1 MHPLKRKFEPVL
13 LDRYPQNG
21 MPDESRRRGNFPDY
35 VPMFA
40 FPNDINV
47 VSSDTRPRSTW
58 HGFSMTAADN
68 SRLHAICI
76 IVWIPMKHKAADELE
91 KRCEEWRRANMS
103 EVERELASSL
113 GERLAAERA
122 KLSRLL
128 SRLPYIDSGSD
139 ARDQLEEEISSVE
152 EKIMMMTDMLR
163 PLRHGAASRIEGLTD
178 GDTGLW
184 IPRAFGILGRDA
196 SMTSFWKEW
205 LRAITVP
212 MADGAIMRVPA
223 SSPRVGM
230 WQPLERYVINLC
242 TEAPSPISSK
252 TQVEIGV
259 RELRLFARKEAIN
272 ELPGSRG
279 TDLYALF
286 RALTIPNIM
295 ILFEYVL
302 AESRIILLSSHTSML
317 HLVSKAMVELIWPL
331 KWAGVFIPVLP
342 ARLVQA
348 LEAPCP
354 YICGI
359 ERRYD
364 KVELPDDD
372 FVLVDLDNNEIE
384 STARPAPMPRQQR
397 RKLMS
402 LLQLAAPHHNKFG
415 VPVGPPPYA
424 IEAMPFDSFASENPS
439 VFSSNAQSTSLA
451 RLVGLTSTS
460 FGTAAAADGPQKPLI
475 LNAFLHAKG
484 GSRGRASGTGERPRT
499 GSTSRK
505 SNPDSPNQSP
515 IATSFPQLP
524 GTPATPVSRSDSGFA
539 LQSSLRDKRG
549 AHFDSGSKGSGGSV
563 HRQARRQP
571 SLPFLGHSSNQS
583 ISTLNPDSPHHQSS
597 YAPSAYAQSTLAAS
611 TIMPQMLVQPVRN
624 TENTSWIEGHCLQW
638 HAYDD
643 RTTCSVCDE
652 KADDGIYRCTGCG
665 VNVHA
670 RCGYQLY
677 IVCPVAFYPEQIRA
691 AFVRCFASLFYTY
704 RKYMLAPTAEQK
716 RNGMFYRFDLNSF
729 LRSMPHENADYIA
742 VLQQTQG
749 KISIPF
755 FMPSKTIKNHQEPSN

>member
-13 LDRYPQNG
+13 LDRYPQKG

-47 VSSDTRPRSTW
+47 ISSDTRPRSTW

-76 IVWIPMKHKAADELE
+76 IIWIPMNPKAADELE
-91 KRCEEWRRANMS
+91 KRCEEWRRANMT

-128 SRLPYIDSGSD
+128 SKLPYIDSGSA
-139 ARDQLEEEISSVE
+139 AREKLEEDISSVE
-152 EKIMMMTDMLR
+152 EKIVMMTDMLR

-184 IPRAFGILGRDA
+184 IPRAYGILGRDS
-196 SMTSFWKEW
+196 SMTGFWKEW

-212 MADGAIMRVPA
+212 MADGAIVRVPP

-252 TQVEIGV
+252 TQVEVAI

-272 ELPGSRG
+272 ELPGSRN

-286 RALTIPNIM
+286 RALTIPKILV
-295 ILFEYVL
+295 LFEYVL
-302 AESRIILLSSHTSML
+302 SESRIILLSSHTSML
-317 HLVSKAMVELIWPL
+317 HLVSKAIVELIWPL

-342 ARLVQA
+342 SRLVQA

-359 ERRYD
+359 ERRYE
-364 KVELPDDD
+364 KVDLPDDD

-384 STARPAPMPRQQR
+384 STARPTPMPRQQR
-397 RKLMS
+397 RKLSS

-415 VPVGPPPYA
+415 VPTGPPLYA
-424 IEAMPFDSFASENPS
+424 IEAMPYDSFASENS
-439 VFSSNAQSTSLA
+439 SIFSSDALSTSLA
-451 RLVGLTSTS
+451 RLVGMTSTS
-460 FGTAAAADGPQKPLI
+460 FGTPAAAMSPRKTLI
-475 LNAFLHAKG
+475 LNAFLQAKG
-484 GSRGRASGTGERPRT
+484 GSRGSGTGDRPRT
-499 GSTSRK
+499 ESISRK
-505 SNPDSPNQSP
+505 SNADSSYQSP
-515 IATSFPQLP
+515 ITGSFPQLP
-524 GTPATPVSRSDSGFA
+524 VTPISRSDSGFA
-539 LQSSLRDKRG
+539 LQPSPRDKRG
-549 AHFDSGSKGSGGSV
+549 GHFDSASKGSGST

-571 SLPFLGHSSNQS
+571 SLPFLRHSSNLS
-583 ISTLNPDSPHHQSS
+583 ISTLNSASHNQFS
-597 YAPSAYAQSTLAAS
+597 YAPSTYAQSTLAAS
-611 TIMPQMLVQPVRN
+611 TIMPQVLIQPVRN
-624 TENTSWIEGHCLQW
+624 TESTRWIEGHCLQW
-638 HAYDD
+638 RADDD
-643 RTTCSVCDE
+643 RSMCSVCEE
-652 KADDGIYRCTGCG
+652 KADEGMYQCSGCG
-665 VNVHA
+665 VRVHA
-670 RCGYQLY
+670 HCGYQLY
-677 IVCPVAFYPEQIRA
+677 IVCPVAFCPEQIRA

-704 RKYMLAPTAEQK
+704 RKFMLTPTPEQMK
-716 RNGMFYRFDLNSF
+716 NGMFYRFDLNSF

-749 KISIPF
+749 
-755 FMPSKTIKNHQEPSN
+755 E

>member
-1 MHPLKRKFEPVL
+1 VIPSPEPLQPSPKLHPLKRKFEPVL
-13 LDRYPQNG
+13 LDRYPQKG

-76 IVWIPMKHKAADELE
+76 IVWIPMNHKAADELE
-91 KRCEEWRRANMS
+91 KRCEEWRRANMTD
-103 EVERELASSL
+103 VERELASSL

-128 SRLPYIDSGSD
+128 SRLPYVDSGST
-139 ARDQLEEEISSVE
+139 AREELEEDISSVE
-152 EKIMMMTDMLR
+152 EKIVMMTDMLR

-184 IPRAFGILGRDA
+184 IPRAYGILGRDS

-212 MADGAIMRVPA
+212 MTDGAIMRVPP

-252 TQVEIGV
+252 TQVEVAV
-259 RELRLFARKEAIN
+259 RELRMFARKEAIN
-272 ELPGSRG
+272 ELPGSRD
-279 TDLYALF
+279 TDLYAVF

-295 ILFEYVL
+295 VLLEYVL

-317 HLVSKAMVELIWPL
+317 HLVSKAIVELIWPL

-384 STARPAPMPRQQR
+384 STAQPTPIPRQQR

-439 VFSSNAQSTSLA
+439 IFSPNAQSTSLA

-460 FGTAAAADGPQKPLI
+460 FGTTAAADGPRKPFI
-475 LNAFLHAKG
+475 LNAFLQAKG
-484 GSRGRASGTGERPRT
+484 GSRGNGTGDRPRT
-499 GSTSRK
+499 ASTSRK
-505 SNPDSPNQSP
+505 SNPDSPNHSP
-515 IATSFPQLP
+515 ITGSFPQLP
-524 GTPATPVSRSDSGFA
+524 GTPVSRNDSGFA

-549 AHFDSGSKGSGGSV
+549 HFDSVSKGSGST
-563 HRQARRQP
+563 HRQAKRQP
-571 SLPFLGHSSNQS
+571 SLPYLGHSSNLS
-583 ISTLNPDSPHHQSS
+583 IGTLNPESHNQSS
-597 YAPSAYAQSTLAAS
+597 YAPSTYAQSTLAAS
-611 TIMPQMLVQPVRN
+611 TIMPQILMQPVRN
-624 TENTSWIEGHCLQW
+624 TETTSWIEGHCLQW
-638 HAYDD
+638 HGYDD
-643 RTTCSVCDE
+643 RSTCSVCDE
-652 KADDGIYRCTGCG
+652 KAEDGIYRCSGCG
-665 VNVHA
+665 VTVHV

-677 IVCPVAFYPEQIRA
+677 IVCPVAFYPDQIRA
-691 AFVRCFASLFYTY
+691 SFVRCFASLFYTY
-704 RKYMLAPTAEQK
+704 RKFMSTPTPEQK
-716 RNGMFYRFDLNSF
+716 KNGMFYRFDLNSF

-749 KISIPF
+749 ESIQPMLISDCPG
-755 FMPSKTIKNHQEPSN
+755 